1 MKRGV
6 KLAIL
11 ALALA
16 LLALGAL
23 AARHMGEERQVSE
36 TEGSYA
42 LGVPADDLAALSW
55 TDKDGK
61 DWRFERQADVWVNAQ
76 DAAFPVDQSTLDAL
90 AGRIEEL
97 TATRE
102 LSGAAEAA
110 DYGLAEPSFTVT
122 ATDTN
127 GNDTLYAQ
135 GDATPFA
142 DGYYVQVSGRDAIY
156 TVATS
161 LASAF
166 DKTLSELAAMEGLP
180 EVENV
185 TRIAVGEALDA
196 TLGEDGAWRDATA
209 GEALDGEAVAALVD
223 GVKALAFSG
232 LVETSPTD
240 EELTAYGLADA
251 ATRVTLYDG
260 DEEALTLLLGAEDGE
275 GNRYAQLPG
284 SGRVY
289 TIYGGDVEDL
299 LAASPQTLWS
309 RDAVA
314 QPLASLTEA
323 TFTWN
328 GGEATLTRAPAQAAE
343 TLQETEDAPEGGE
356 AEDDGAADGEAEDG
370 ATYALNG
377 AALDAGAASD
387 LWERATGLQ
396 GTERV
401 QETAKGESVLTIAW
415 TAEDGA
421 TGVAAFYPRD
431 VDSYLMPVSQESAM
445 LVPADDVDRL
455 ARALRL
461 LVQE

>member
-23 AARHMGEERQVSE
+23 AARHMGEARQVSE

-42 LGVPADDLAALSW
+42 LGVPADELAALSW

-90 AGRIEEL
+90 AGRIEAL
-97 TATRE
+97 TAMRE

-122 ATDTN
+122 ATDAD
-127 GNDTLYAQ
+127 GNDTVYAQ

-156 TVATS
+156 TVASS

-185 TRIAVGEALDA
+185 TRITVGEALDA
-196 TLGEDGAWRDATA
+196 TLGEDGAWRDAQA

-223 GVKALAFSG
+223 GVKALAFSS
-232 LVETSPTD
+232 LVATSPTD

-260 DEEALTLLLGAEDGE
+260 DEEALTLLLGAEDDD

-314 QPLASLTEA
+314 QPLATLAEA

-328 GGEATLTRAPAQAAE
+328 GGEATMTRTPVQAA
-343 TLQETEDAPEGGE
+343 TPDE
-356 AEDDGAADGEAEDG
+356 AEETDGEEAEAADD
-370 ATYALNG
+370 ATYALSG
-377 AALDAGAASD
+377 APLDAEAASD
-387 LWERATGLQ
+387 LWERATSLQ

-401 QETAKGESVLTIAW
+401 QEAAKGECVLAIAW
-415 TAEDGA
+415 TAEDGS

-431 VDSYLMPVSQESAM
+431 VDSYLMPVSQENAM

-455 ARALRL
+455 ARALRML
-461 LVQE
+461 AQD